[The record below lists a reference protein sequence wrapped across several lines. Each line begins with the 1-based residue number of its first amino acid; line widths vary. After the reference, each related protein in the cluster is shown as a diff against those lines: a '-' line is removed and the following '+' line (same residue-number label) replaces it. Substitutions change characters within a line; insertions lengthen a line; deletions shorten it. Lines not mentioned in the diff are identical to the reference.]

1 MDFLEMTPEQLK
13 EVIMLPSRDEM
24 IAYLENGGITLPEKV
39 PTTWPAETE
48 KFTRKL
54 WKTIKFPD
62 RERCAEEEHDYQ
74 LSGRCEME
82 RNAATGLGSCFRKEY
97 RCTKCGATKWES
109 DMKPK
114 PAVEAE
120 EVQALDPAAERAA
133 RRAARKAARE
143 QAAAE
148 A

>member
-1 MDFLEMTPEQLK
+1 MDFLEMTLDQLK
-13 EVIMLPSRDEM
+13 EVVMLPSRDEM
-24 IAYLENGGITLPEKV
+24 IAYLENGGITLPAKV

-62 RERCAEEEHDYQ
+62 RERCAEEDHDYQ

-82 RNAATGLGSCFRKEY
+82 RNAATEPGSCFRKEY
-97 RCTKCGATKWES
+97 RCTKCGATKWVS
-109 DMKPK
+109 DMKPE
-114 PAVEAE
+114 PAEKAAANKE
-120 EVQALDPAAERAA
+120 MDPAAERAA

-143 QAAAE
+143 
-148 A
+148 

>member
-1 MDFLEMTPEQLK
+1 MDFLEMTPDQLK

-24 IAYLENGGITLPEKV
+24 IAYLENEGITLPEKV
-39 PTTWPAETE
+39 PATWPAETE

-74 LSGRCEME
+74 LSGRSEME
-82 RNAATGLGSCFRKEY
+82 RNAATGSGSCFRKEY

-109 DMKPK
+109 DVK
-114 PAVEAE
+114 PAPAAETQEAE
-120 EVQALDPAAERAA
+120 ASDPAAERAA

-143 QAAAE
+143 AATAE

>member
-1 MDFLEMTPEQLK
+1 MDFLEMTLEQLK
-13 EVIMLPSRDEM
+13 EVVMLPSRDEM
-24 IAYLENGGITLPEKV
+24 IAYLENEGITLPEKV
-39 PTTWPAETE
+39 PTAWPADTE

-62 RERCAEEEHDYQ
+62 PERCAEGEHDYQ

-82 RNAATGLGSCFRKEY
+82 RNAATELGSCFRKEY

-109 DMKPK
+109 DKK
-114 PAVEAE
+114 SELSTETE
-120 EVQALDPAAERAA
+120 ETKELDPAAERAA
-133 RRAARKAARE
+133 RRAARE